1 MGVGGGQY
9 KYKLVLVG
17 LFALTGGRGWC
28 CLHHSLCTVVEGE
41 NIIML
46 YGGGGGEGER
56 GEVPATGPPTA
67 EETQWGG
74 GGQGVN

>member
-1 MGVGGGQY
+1 MRVRGGGGRGAGGGGGVGVGGGQY

-28 CLHHSLCTVVEGE
+28 CLHHSLCTVVEVE

-46 YGGGGGEGER
+46 YGDLS
-56 GEVPATGPPTA
+56 
-67 EETQWGG
+67 
-74 GGQGVN
+74 